1 MCLILFSYELHPDYR
16 LILAANRDE
25 FYSRPTAS
33 LDYWL
38 DHPAVLAGRDLKGNG
53 TWLGVT
59 RSGRLAAIT
68 NYRES
73 AAHMQDAPSRGI
85 LIRDF
90 LTENSSPER
99 YLKTV
104 SKKSEAYNGFNLI
117 AGDPSGLYYYSNR
130 AGRVRQLQPGLYG
143 ISNHLIDTAWPK
155 IQRGKG
161 LLKDQL
167 SGREKIDIEKIW
179 QVLADR
185 SLPADEQ
192 LPDTGVGLQW
202 ERILAPLFISSP
214 EYGTRSSSIV
224 LMEYSGRTTFMERTF
239 PDGANNPGDGETV
252 TYSFEAKP
260 LPRTHC
266 NF

>member
-25 FYSRPTAS
+25 FYRRPTAS
-33 LDYWL
+33 LDYWP
-38 DHPAVLAGRDLKGNG
+38 DHPDVLAGRDLKGNG
-53 TWLGVT
+53 TWLGTT

-68 NYRES
+68 NYREP
-73 AAHMQDAPSRGI
+73 AAHMQNAPSRGI

-90 LTENSSPER
+90 LTGNSSPEQ
-99 YLKTV
+99 YLKAV

-117 AGDPSGLYYYSNR
+117 AGDPSGFYYYSNR
-130 AGRVRQLQPGLYG
+130 ATRVRQLRPGLYG

-155 IQRGKG
+155 IQRGKD
-161 LLKDQL
+161 LLKGQL

-179 QVLADR
+179 EILADR
-185 SLPADEQ
+185 SLPADTA

-214 EYGTRSSSIV
+214 DYGTRSSSIV
-224 LMEYSGRTTFMERTF
+224 LMEYSGQVTFMERTYVNA
-239 PDGANNPGDGETV
+239 ANAV
-252 TYSFEAKP
+252 KEAKTVKFSFNI
-260 LPRTHC
+260 R
-266 NF
+266 N